1 MNPWFVTGFMD
12 GEGCFHVSIIKNNKS
27 KVGYYVKHSFQIGLH
42 EKDKSFLEDIK
53 NFLGVGTISKHGS
66 ESFQLKVESIKDI
79 KKLVDFLEKYPMIT
93 EGCSDFQLFKKAFHI
108 IELKEHLT
116 PEGLRKIVAIKALMN
131 RGLSPE
137 LKLAF
142 PEVVAVIR
150 PAVTNKKI
158 PNSEWAA
165 GFTSAEGCF
174 KIIIFQAT
182 TKIGETV
189 QLVFQLNQH
198 IRDKQLIKNLIKYFD
213 CGNINYEGNVI
224 IYTVTNIDD
233 ITQNIIPFFFK
244 YKIQGVKAKDFADWC
259 KAAELINEKKHLTKE
274 GLEKIKQIKA
284 GINTGRNN

>member
-1 MNPWFVTGFMD
+1 
-12 GEGCFHVSIIKNNKS
+12 
-27 KVGYYVKHSFQIGLH
+27 
-42 EKDKSFLEDIK
+42 
-53 NFLGVGTISKHGS
+53 
-66 ESFQLKVESIKDI
+66 
-79 KKLVDFLEKYPMIT
+79 MIT

-108 IELKEHLT
+108 IEMKEHLT
-116 PEGLRKIVAIKALMN
+116 PEGLNKIVAIKASMN

-142 PEVVAVIR
+142 PDVVAVIR

-158 PNSEWAA
+158 SNGEWAA
-165 GFTSAEGCF
+165 GFTSAEGSF
-174 KIIIFQAT
+174 KIRISQAT

-198 IRDKQLIKNLIKYFD
+198 IREKQLIKNLVKYFD

-224 IYTVTNIDD
+224 IYTVTKIDD
-233 ITQNIIPFFFK
+233 ITQNIIPFFKK

-274 GLEKIKQIKA
+274 GLENIKQIKA
-284 GINTGRNN
+284 VMNTGRKNSKGSFQLL